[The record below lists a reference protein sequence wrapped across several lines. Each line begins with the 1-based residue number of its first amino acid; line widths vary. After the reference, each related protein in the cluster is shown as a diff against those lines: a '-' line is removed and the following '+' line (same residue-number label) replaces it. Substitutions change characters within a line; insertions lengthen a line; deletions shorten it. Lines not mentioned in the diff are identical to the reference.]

1 MMYSLHFAFL
11 NNIKYFPILYQHS
24 SKQNSMQII
33 STMQKKDKYTASVTQ
48 LRKKQYCSIADL
60 KHKGNT

>member
-11 NNIKYFPILYQHS
+11 NNIKYFPILYQYS

-33 STMQKKDKYTASVTQ
+33 STMKKKKTNTQ
-48 LRKKQYCSIADL
+48 PQLLSYGKNSIADL